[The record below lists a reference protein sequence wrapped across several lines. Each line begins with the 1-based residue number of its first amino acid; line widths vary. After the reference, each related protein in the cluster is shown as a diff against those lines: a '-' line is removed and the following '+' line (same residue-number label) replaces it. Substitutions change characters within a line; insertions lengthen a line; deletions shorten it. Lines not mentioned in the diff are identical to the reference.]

1 MGPLVADRKPPA
13 GKRTGSGS
21 PPPPGDFPP
30 NGGEG
35 GGGDGP
41 PEPAPAGE
49 GGSGLSN
56 AQLAMMVFIA
66 AEVMFFAG
74 LVSAF
79 FVFRF
84 GGQPWPPPTLP
95 RLPVAATAVNT
106 GFLLL
111 SSFTMAAARRAVSRG
126 DSSALLRGLAA
137 TGGLGVLF
145 LAIQGF
151 EWVRLLHFG
160 LTVSS
165 GTYGSTFYVI
175 IGTHAAHVMG
185 GVIWLLTVLIR
196 AGLGRYTADRHTG
209 VQTLG
214 MYWHLVVGLW
224 PFLFVFVYLI

>member
-1 MGPLVADRKPPA
+1 MGSLIADRKPPA

-21 PPPPGDFPP
+21 SPPPGDDPP
-30 NGGEG
+30 NGG
-35 GGGDGP
+35 GP
-41 PEPAPAGE
+41 PEPGPVGE
-49 GGSGLSN
+49 GGSGLTN

-66 AEVMFFAG
+66 AEVMFFSGFVA
-74 LVSAF
+74 AF

-84 GGQPWPPPTLP
+84 GGQPWPPPSLP
-95 RLPVAATAVNT
+95 RLPVAVTAVNT

-111 SSFTMAAARRAVSRG
+111 SSFTMAAARRAIARG

-137 TGGLGVLF
+137 TGVLGALF

-185 GVIWLLTVLIR
+185 GGIWLLAVLIR
-196 AGLGRYTADRHTG
+196 AGRGRYTAGRHTG

-214 MYWHLVVGLW
+214 IYWHLVVGLW
-224 PFLFVFVYLI
+224 PFLFVFIYLI

>member
-1 MGPLVADRKPPA
+1 MGSLIADRKSLA
-13 GKRTGSGS
+13 GKQTGSGS
-21 PPPPGDFPP
+21 SPPGDEPP
-30 NGGEG
+30 NGGDG
-35 GGGDGP
+35 GNPPGP
-41 PEPAPAGE
+41 GPVGE
-49 GGSGLSN
+49 GGSGLTN

-74 LVSAF
+74 LVAAF

-95 RLPVAATAVNT
+95 RLPVTVTAVNT

-111 SSFTMAAARRAVSRG
+111 SSFTMSAARRAIARG

-137 TGGLGVLF
+137 TGVLGVLF

-151 EWVRLLHFG
+151 EWVRLLQFG

-185 GVIWLLTVLIR
+185 GGIWLLAVLIR
-196 AGLGRYTADRHTG
+196 AGLGRYTAGRHTE

-214 MYWHLVVGLW
+214 IYWHLVVGLW